1 MISTPHK
8 LPEDLKQ
15 AVTDLHK
22 RLAVVEQEQDRQ
34 GTMLTLRSI
43 TIPPGRSLFKD

>member
-1 MISTPHK
+1 MISTHHK

-15 AVTDLHK
+15 AVTSLDK
-22 RLAVVEQEQDRQ
+22 RLAAVEEEQTRQ

-43 TIPPGRSLFKD
+43 TIPPGRSPFKD